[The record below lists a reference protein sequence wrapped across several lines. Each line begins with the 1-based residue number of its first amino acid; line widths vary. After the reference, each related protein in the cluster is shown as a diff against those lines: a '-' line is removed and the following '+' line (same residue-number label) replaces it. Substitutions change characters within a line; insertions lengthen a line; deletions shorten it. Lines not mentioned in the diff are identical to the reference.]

1 MAVRKTEKREE
12 KLMEDKANT
21 EIWKPKIPHDEV
33 EKAFHKLH
41 LQYEPSFNTGI
52 DGIKF
57 DFCHGFRLLVPSSA
71 TGAYTVEIW
80 DDENGALIGSH
91 KVKATDYLRHPLT
104 YRRPLM
110 IRILDES
117 GEKPLFQHTYCEEGR
132 PVVISFPQR
141 TVGDAIA
148 WFAAVEPYAKATQC
162 DLYIAMH
169 PFLRVLFEKA
179 NPWAKFITFDQ
190 MESMRPYAHYEMGIS
205 LDGDE
210 KIQPFDWRHQGLHHA
225 GFRILG
231 MDPYGVD
238 EAPPAIVYDR
248 EKREIAEPYVCVAS
262 MATGGCKLW
271 LNPTGWDEVCLFL
284 KKCGYRVI
292 DIDAESYKPYGLLSY
307 RIPREAE
314 DFTGHGEGKLLPDRA
329 AMINHADFFIGLGSG
344 LSWLAWAVKKPVVL
358 ISGFSLPFCE
368 FHTPYRIINYNVCH
382 GCFNDTSLKFDNK
395 AAFWCPRQTD
405 ERAKLSCS
413 TSITSTMVINAI
425 LRMPEFIQHM
435 KSAGLKVIMTP
446 DGYDVAPITE
456 TK

>member
-1 MAVRKTEKREE
+1 M
-12 KLMEDKANT
+12 L
-21 EIWKPKIPHDEV
+21 
-33 EKAFHKLH
+33 
-41 LQYEPSFNTGI
+41 
-52 DGIKF
+52 
-57 DFCHGFRLLVPSSA
+57 
-71 TGAYTVEIW
+71 
-80 DDENGALIGSH
+80 
-91 KVKATDYLRHPLT
+91 
-104 YRRPLM
+104 
-110 IRILDES
+110 
-117 GEKPLFQHTYCEEGR
+117 
-132 PVVISFPQR
+132 
-141 TVGDAIA
+141 
-148 WFAAVEPYAKATQC
+148 
-162 DLYIAMH
+162 

-179 NPWAKFITFDQ
+179 NPWAKFITFEQ
-190 MESMRPYAHYEMGIS
+190 MEAMRPYAHYEMGIS

-210 KIQPFDWRHQGLHHA
+210 AIQPFDWRHQGLHHA

-238 EAPPAIVYDR
+238 EAPPAIVYDK
-248 EKREIAEPYVCVAS
+248 EKREIAEPYVCIAS

-435 KSAGLKVIMTP
+435 KKAGLKVIMTP
-446 DGYDVAPITE
+446 DGYDAAPIE
-456 TK
+456 EKK